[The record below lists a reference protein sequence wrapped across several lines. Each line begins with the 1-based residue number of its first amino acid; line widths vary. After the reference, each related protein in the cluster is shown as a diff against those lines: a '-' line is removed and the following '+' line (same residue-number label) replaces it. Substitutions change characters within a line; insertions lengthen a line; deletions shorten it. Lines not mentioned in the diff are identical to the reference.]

1 MGRSC
6 PTRSKGI
13 IASLY
18 CCSEMLQNEKNGEN
32 SLNNYWNNLK
42 CNLNSRRRRY
52 WIETNKIGTK
62 CSFVGYPETLLIP
75 GMGTLWRET
84 LFIKEATSNLPIVT
98 KICFCL
104 WGLPLGSHSLS
115 LCRSTF
121 LSLCHLSFLLS
132 VFLVPPILAVHP
144 CVYLSLSVFLFVFVW
159 HTKGWNNYKSPCRS
173 ASAVPRTAVWPD
185 VANFSSFMQIIK
197 RLWPFLE

>member
-1 MGRSC
+1 MGHSC

-115 LCRSTF
+115 LQIYIFIFRSLF
-121 LSLCHLSFLLS
+121 LLALCLSCSAYSRSPSVCVSRSLSFCLCS
-132 VFLVPPILAVHP
+132 FGIPKAGIITSPRVGRHRP
-144 CVYLSLSVFLFVFVW
+144 YLGLQCDQMWRIFRHL
-159 HTKGWNNYKSPCRS
+159 CR
-173 ASAVPRTAVWPD
+173 
-185 VANFSSFMQIIK
+185 
-197 RLWPFLE
+197 L

>member
-1 MGRSC
+1 MGHSC

-42 CNLNSRRRRY
+42 CNLNSRRRRH

-62 CSFVGYPETLLIP
+62 CSFVGNPETLLIT

-104 WGLPLGSHSLS
+104 WGLPLGSLFADLHFYLYVTFPSCSLSFLFRLFSQSIRVCISLS
-115 LCRSTF
+115 LSFCLCSFGIPKAGIITSPRVGRHRPYLGLQCDQMWRIFRHLCR
-121 LSLCHLSFLLS
+121 L
-132 VFLVPPILAVHP
+132 
-144 CVYLSLSVFLFVFVW
+144 
-159 HTKGWNNYKSPCRS
+159 
-173 ASAVPRTAVWPD
+173 
-185 VANFSSFMQIIK
+185 
-197 RLWPFLE
+197 